1 LTRYKPN
8 DKYTQWVK
16 WPQHITAPTVA
27 DMIYVEDVE
36 NIPVGVCLKLNN
48 SISLVYHPTFVW
60 YHDGANSITFT
71 AILFPDGTEWV
82 PYL

>member
-1 LTRYKPN
+1 
-8 DKYTQWVK
+8 
-16 WPQHITAPTVA
+16 
-27 DMIYVEDVE
+27 MIYVEDVE